1 MSFFSIW
8 YYFALLI
15 AGSYLLGSVNNAII
29 LTGIMGKDIRKMGSG
44 NPGTM
49 NVSRSLGIKVALLVL
64 VLDILKGVI
73 PTLVATLVFSD
84 EVFEGSTLPI
94 SVMAKYMAGFFAV
107 SGHIFPCYYH
117 FKGGKGIATTI
128 GTFLVSNPIVTLI
141 FAVVALAFI
150 LITRIGSMG
159 SFLATTPS
167 AIWAS
172 MTVYRDYLS
181 DEPVPEYK
189 LIYLIFVNIFI
200 IGTVVLTWVA
210 HRQNIKRLLEGEE
223 HPTEWLQMIKDL
235 SLKKKVKASSAK
247 KDADATDAVKAET
260 EAEAVGSGA
269 EANLT
274 QGNADEDKKED

>member
-15 AGSYLLGSVNNAII
+15 IGSYLLGSVNNAII

-107 SGHIFPCYYH
+107 LGHIFPCYYH

-172 MTVYRDYLS
+172 MTVYSDYLS

-200 IGTVVLTWVA
+200 IGTVILTWVA

-235 SLKKKVKASSAK
+235 SLKKKVKASSTK

-269 EANLT
+269 EADLT